1 MLVPKRATLMTLTY
15 FLGWFSAREMAS
27 EILKN
32 HRPSI
37 FAISSHAV

>member
-1 MLVPKRATLMTLTY
+1 LVPKRATLMTLTS

-32 HRPSI
+32 QRPSI
-37 FAISSHAV
+37 LAISSHTM